1 MAIDE
6 QIAQR
11 QHKRYRISAPITLYR
26 DSSHSGLGL
35 PGISLEISAG
45 GISAVFTD
53 QLAVGDKVGLVVEV
67 PVGRGL
73 KQRLEISGVVR
84 NRIQFRYGFEFY
96 NLCDA
101 DRDIIKAACTGL
113 PLYVGGDG
121 Y

>member
-26 DSSHSGLGL
+26 DSSDYGLGL

-67 PVGRGL
+67 PGRGL
-73 KQRLEISGVVR
+73 KQRLEISALVR

-101 DRDIIKAACTGL
+101 DRDIIKAACTDL
-113 PLYVGGDG
+113 PLYVSGDG